1 MLQLPGMDRSEIKAY
16 RRQLKDMQI
25 HDGKID
31 TFCRLTKAERAQLNL
46 FGGNKAKLAELEKVI

>member
-1 MLQLPGMDRSEIKAY
+1 MDRSEIKAY